1 MHTNIYTSHIKA
13 SNNTAA
19 IGSKKDGSDRAN
31 EAHNTLLLTN

>member
-1 MHTNIYTSHIKA
+1 MYTNIDASHIKA

-19 IGSKKDGSDRAN
+19 IGSKTDGNDIAN